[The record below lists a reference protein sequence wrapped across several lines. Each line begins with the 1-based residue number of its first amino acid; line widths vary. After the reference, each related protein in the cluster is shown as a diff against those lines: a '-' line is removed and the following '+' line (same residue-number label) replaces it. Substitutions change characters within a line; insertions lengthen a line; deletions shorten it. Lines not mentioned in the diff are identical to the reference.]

1 MRARTRELRARE
13 VGAARRAPERRPA
26 PDDPASVVLS
36 LQRSAGNAAT
46 SLLLMRAPAPRVTP
60 RRTKRLVYVDGSV
73 IDQINRGNTAMAQ
86 KLRELSGTVTLRMT
100 GYNYAEMT
108 SKGNPVL
115 RKANQLLIEDLGIG
129 VDKQLTMAQRTKRG
143 MEAWGDKPRVPK
155 APLIQAKDVPMVAG
169 VPKGAELWTVDKTI
183 RSNPARVEE
192 AFNIRIA
199 PETTSI
205 PPNATARPTYG
216 EGRRLLG
223 LDPVVIDAQGK
234 LVERGTQ
241 GSVIRGAVKTD
252 VPSGTIVSGEI
263 GGRPAPTPSNAGGG
277 GGGGGGGGTASGAK
291 ATTEGAEAA
300 AESAASPKLSKRLVA
315 KLGAEL
321 VDGLVPDPLDA
332 LELMY
337 DFAGSYKEAWDRI
350 KADNLTT
357 GFAIGLAAYLIVPR
371 WEWALYHARTVASRD
386 VVTQVLGAV
395 GIAENAYNEGLVRGF
410 VYGEKHSR
418 AQAQKLRQKAFDA
431 LVKAGRMPGR
441 YEGDDVYT
449 FGRNDVYAFAVA
461 LMPTAVSVLKEA
473 ERRKK
478 ARLDSA
484 SLREEAKRWSRPPTV
499 GYKL

>member
-1 MRARTRELRARE
+1 VRARTRELQVRE
-13 VGAARRAPERRPA
+13 VVGAARRRRERRAA
-26 PDDPASVVLS
+26 PHDPARLILS

-46 SLLLMRAPAPRVTP
+46 SRLLMRAPTPRVTP

-73 IDQINRGNTAMAQ
+73 LDQVNRGNTAMAQ
-86 KLRELSGTVTLRMT
+86 KLRELSGTATLRMT

-108 SKGNPVL
+108 GKGDPAL

-155 APLIQAKDVPMVAG
+155 AALIQPKDVPMVAG

-205 PPNATARPTYG
+205 PPNATARPSYA
-216 EGRRLLG
+216 EGRRLLN
-223 LDPVVIDAQGK
+223 LDTVVIDAQGK

-263 GGRPAPTPSNAGGG
+263 GGRPAPGPSGAGGG
-277 GGGGGGGGTASGAK
+277 GGGGGASPSGAK
-291 ATTEGAEAA
+291 AATEGTEAA
-300 AESAASPKLSKRLVA
+300 AESAASPKLSKRLAA

-321 VDGLVPDPLDA
+321 VEGLVPGPLDA

-371 WEWALYHARTVASRD
+371 WEWALYHARTVVSRD

-410 VYGEKHSR
+410 VYGEKHSP
-418 AQAQKLRQKAFDA
+418 AEAQKLRQKVFDA

-449 FGRNDVYAFAVA
+449 FGRDDVYAFAVA
-461 LMPTAVSVLKEA
+461 LMPTAVAVLKEA

-478 ARLDSA
+478 ARLESER
-484 SLREEAKRWSRPPTV
+484 LREEAKRWSRPPTV